1 MAQVEKAVFF
11 DPTEPTPS
19 YITVQFNPNSL
30 EYGFGK
36 EGRRKQKKEKET
48 QEEQQQSPLDAWNS
62 STLSMR
68 LFFNTYVSETEFTD
82 VRDKIKPL
90 RAFLCKMEDK
100 NQVCN
105 KKIQFAWGTFAFEGY
120 LNSLRVTFQMFG
132 ADGTPVRAE
141 VSLSISGEESDISDA
156 VRQYQLQQ
164 AGFPATGVEKTKKDF
179 AWLFSS
185 DTAAQ

>member
-11 DPTEPTPS
+11 DPTEPAPS

-30 EYGFGK
+30 EFGYGK
-36 EGRRKQKKEKET
+36 EGRRKQKKEKGT
-48 QEEQQQSPLDAWNS
+48 RKEEQQQQQSPLDAWNS

-68 LFFNTYVSETEFTD
+68 LFFNTYVSETDFTD

-90 RAFLCKMEDK
+90 RAFLCKTEDK

-141 VSLSISGEESDISDA
+141 VSLSISGEESDISDEL
-156 VRQYQLQQ
+156 RQYQLKQ
-164 AGFPATGVEKTKKDF
+164 AGFPAAGVEKTKKDF
-179 AWLFSS
+179 DWLF
-185 DTAAQ
+185 T